1 MSEMFNSPFVVP
13 VAACAMVLGIVIA
26 SRVSDMRKRQ
36 LEYEERMALIAKGMP
51 LPPISEPSSSMFA
64 GVPPELMSQMLTN
77 DTRPVNMQ
85 RRIGLVRRWGIV
97 LVASA
102 VGIALFFIAL
112 GWILSERDVL
122 SGAACALIP
131 FAIGIGLLIDAGIQK
146 REIVEGAELA
156 GAELRRE

>member
-1 MSEMFNSPFVVP
+1 MSDMFSSPFVVP

-26 SRVSDMRKRQ
+26 SRVSDWKKRQ
-36 LEYEERMALIAKGMP
+36 MDYEERMALIAKGMP
-51 LPPISEPSSSMFA
+51 LPPMAEQRSDVFGSLSPEVISQ
-64 GVPPELMSQMLTN
+64 VLTS

-97 LVASA
+97 LIASA
-102 VGIALFFIAL
+102 IGIALFFIAL

-131 FAIGIGLLIDAGIQK
+131 FAIGVGLLIDAGIQK
-146 REIVEGAELA
+146 REIVA
-156 GAELRRE
+156 GAEAAARS